1 MIVRNVILP
10 MFVPNVT
17 KISYQFIKVKN
28 VNHNVV
34 TNVPTVMLHGNVSLV
49 KSVIKL

>member
-1 MIVRNVILP
+1 MIVKNVILP

-17 KISYQFIKVKN
+17 KISSQLITAKN
-28 VNHNVV
+28 VSHNAV
-34 TNVPTVMLHGNVSLV
+34 TNVPTVMLHGNVSPA